1 MGAESVKLVVFD
13 IDGVMTDG
21 TISVDGNGVE
31 RKQFHVRDGSGIKF
45 LIRSALRVAVISGR
59 ECAANLHRARE
70 LGIEDVIQN
79 AKRKLPA
86 YEQLLEKYNLT
97 DEQVCYVGDDLL
109 DLPLVTRA
117 GLGVAVADAV
127 DELRAAADYVTAATG
142 GRGAVREVADL
153 ILRAQGKWDAI
164 MQRYLI

>member
-1 MGAESVKLVVFD
+1 MGAETVQLVVFD

-21 TISVDGNGVE
+21 TISVDDNGVE
-31 RKQFHVRDGSGIKF
+31 RKRFHVHDGTGIKF
-45 LIRSALRVAVISGR
+45 LIRSGLRVAVISGR
-59 ECAANLHRARE
+59 ECAANLLRARE
-70 LGIEDVIQN
+70 LGIEDIIQG
-79 AKRKLPA
+79 AKRKLPP
-86 YEQLLEKYNLT
+86 YEQILKKHNLT

-117 GLGVAVADAV
+117 GFGVAVADAV
-127 DELRAAADYVTAATG
+127 DELRAAADYVTAAPG

-153 ILRAQGKWDAI
+153 ILRSQGKWDAI

>member
-1 MGAESVKLVVFD
+1 MGAESVQLVVFD

-21 TISVDGNGVE
+21 TISVDDNGVE
-31 RKQFHVRDGSGIKF
+31 CKQFHVRDGTGIKF
-45 LIRSALRVAVISGR
+45 LIRSGLRVAVISGR

-70 LGIEDVIQN
+70 LGIEDIIQN
-79 AKRKLPA
+79 AKLKLPP
-86 YEQLLEKYNLT
+86 YEQLLKKYNLT

-117 GLGVAVADAV
+117 GFGVAVADAV
-127 DELRAAADYVTAATG
+127 DELRAAADYVTTAPG

-153 ILRAQGKWDAI
+153 ILRSQAKWDAI